1 MPVSEVGNK
10 GWGGCLEEEAVLKE
24 KMEALGRL
32 ARKVA
37 HDLNNIVTIIK
48 GNADILQMTA
58 GKESPFGKYVGAI
71 LAAGKRA
78 SDLAAQ
84 LSCLNEKRI
93 LRPAPVDLNGLLR
106 GMESRIRETLHQG
119 VELIIEQTASPLL
132 FLGDRGGVEEIIM
145 NLVKNACS
153 AMPQGGRLTIK
164 AQADSGLCPAG
175 CRADKGGEWVV
186 LSVKDTGCGI
196 SEEIRGKIFEP
207 FFTSKP
213 KGEADGL
220 GLSRV
225 YGLVKAS
232 GGFIRF
238 DSRPGEGV
246 CFFVG
251 FPAAG
256 NEGDMEAA

>member
-1 MPVSEVGNK
+1 MREVENK
-10 GWGGCLEEEAVLKE
+10 GWGGCLEEEAVLRE

-58 GKESPFGKYVGAI
+58 GRDSPFGKYVAAI

-78 SDLAAQ
+78 SDLAAKI
-84 LSCLNEKRI
+84 SCLNEKRI
-93 LRPAPVDLNGLLR
+93 SRPVPIDLIGVLRS
-106 GMESRIRETLHQG
+106 MEPRIRETLPQG
-119 VELIIEQTASPLL
+119 VELIVDQAGSPLL
-132 FLGDRGGVEEIIM
+132 FMGDRGGVEEIIM
-145 NLVKNACS
+145 NLVRNACD
-153 AMPQGGRLTIK
+153 AMTQGGRLTIR
-164 AQADSGLCPAG
+164 AEAENGRCPAG
-175 CRADKGGEWVV
+175 CRVEKGGDWVV

-196 SEEIRGKIFEP
+196 GEEIRDKIFEP

-225 YGLVKAS
+225 YGLVKAY
-232 GGFIRF
+232 GGFISF
-238 DSRPGEGV
+238 ESRPGEGAS
-246 CFFVG
+246 FFVG

-256 NEGDMEAA
+256 SKGDMEAA